1 MARASVAELSFKY
14 QMEVSLLLII
24 TSSWQCE
31 VRRRFTWHIQGSLY
45 PRFFNVEGKVSFP
58 PTDVDECERDANLC
72 DKNALCTNTDGSYT
86 CSCNDGYRGNGRN
99 CSGNGD
105 IDKVGGKGEH

>member
-1 MARASVAELSFKY
+1 MTGASLTELGFKY
-14 QMEVSLLLII
+14 QMEFSLLLIR

-31 VRRRFTWHIQGSLY
+31 IRRRFTCHI
-45 PRFFNVEGKVSFP
+45 PFFNVEGKVSFP
-58 PTDVDECERDANLC
+58 STDVDECERDANLC

-105 IDKVGGKGEH
+105 IDKVGGKGEN

>member
-1 MARASVAELSFKY
+1 M
-14 QMEVSLLLII
+14 
-24 TSSWQCE
+24 
-31 VRRRFTWHIQGSLY
+31 
-45 PRFFNVEGKVSFP
+45 
-58 PTDVDECERDANLC
+58 DECERDANLC

-86 CSCNDGYRGNGRN
+86 CNCNDGYSGNGRN